1 MKKRDYSSTS
11 FKKLFKH
18 DKATKLILS
27 ANSLI
32 KPEELKI
39 SEKYLSDE
47 ELYYIAL
54 SVEEIKS
61 VRAKRAI
68 FDMIQ
73 IQCDGDSITRFL
85 SYFSE
90 KNKEEI
96 MYSC

>member
-1 MKKRDYSSTS
+1 MKKRDYGSTA

-32 KPEELKI
+32 KPEDLTTD
-39 SEKYLSDE
+39 EKYLSDE

-54 SVEEIKS
+54 SVDELKS
-61 VRAKRAI
+61 LRVKRAI
-68 FDMIQ
+68 FDMIHL
-73 IQCDGDSITRFL
+73 QCDNDSITRFL
-85 SYFSE
+85 NYFSKE
-90 KNKEEI
+90 NKEQI

>member
-1 MKKRDYSSTS
+1 MEASLTYPKNAPGHVRFFT
-11 FKKLFKH
+11 KKLLWDYLEHKGFVV
-18 DKATKLILS
+18 
-27 ANSLI
+27 
-32 KPEELKI
+32 
-39 SEKYLSDE
+39 EKYISDE

-61 VRAKRAI
+61 VRAKRTI
-68 FDMIQ
+68 FDMIH
-73 IQCDGDSITRFL
+73 IQWDGDSITRFL